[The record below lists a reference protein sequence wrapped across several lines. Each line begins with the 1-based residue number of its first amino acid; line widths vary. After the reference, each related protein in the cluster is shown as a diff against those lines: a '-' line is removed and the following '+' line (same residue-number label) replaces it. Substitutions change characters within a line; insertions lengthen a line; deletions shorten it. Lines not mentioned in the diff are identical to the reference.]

1 MEFSSPRG
9 KRLLVSMALNDV
21 GINMKSVWSVASVV
35 IILVAFLGMAGRPPL
50 VGGPAPEIALKD
62 LRGQE
67 VRLSD
72 FRGKVV
78 LLNFWATW
86 CKPCK
91 EEMPA
96 MQASYDKLRD
106 KGFVVLAV
114 NELED
119 TDKVAQHIRN
129 HGHTFEVIMD
139 RNNKVANQYGVVGL
153 PASFII
159 DPQGIVRERIV
170 GSLLTEPR
178 IEEMFRRYGAS
189 LLSEAR

>member
-1 MEFSSPRG
+1 MQ
-9 KRLLVSMALNDV
+9 VSTPGFLFTAL
-21 GINMKSVWSVASVV
+21 SAVV
-35 IILVAFLGMAGRPPL
+35 LTGLLGMTGRPPL
-50 VGGPAPEIALKD
+50 VGGPAPEISLKN
-62 LRGQE
+62 LEGQD

-72 FRGKVV
+72 FRGKVI

-96 MQASYDKLRD
+96 IQAAYDKLRD
-106 KGFVVLAV
+106 KGFVVLAI

-119 TDKVAQHIRN
+119 TERVADYIQTSR
-129 HGHTFEVIMD
+129 HTFPVLLD
-139 RNNKVANQYGVVGL
+139 RKNQVANRYGVVGL
-153 PASFII
+153 PASFLI

-178 IEEMFRRYGAS
+178 IEELFRQYSPRSNARWGADAW
-189 LLSEAR
+189 LSIGAG